1 MTVEK
6 PEFNLKNMM
15 TEYEQLARES
25 QEKNRLLIQI
35 FFFKRILKKQS

>member
-25 QEKNRLLIQI
+25 QKKKQVNTDY
-35 FFFKRILKKQS
+35 FFF